1 MSLKRVLIICYY
13 WPPCGGGG
21 VQRWLKFAKFLPEFG
36 WDPLIFTPE
45 NPEYPVID
53 HSLEK
58 DIHPDLK
65 ILKLPIWE
73 PYRLYNKFTGRKK
86 NERPDAAFTTEN
98 KKSALKEKVS
108 NWIRSNLFIPDARK
122 FWIKPSVRFLTNYLK
137 SNPVDVLVTTGP
149 PHSMHLIGYY
159 LTKKVKIKWVAD
171 FRDPW
176 TNIDFYA
183 ELLLT
188 SWADKKHHK
197 LEKLVLQNADHLI
210 AVGNNMKDEFI
221 ETGAKNVSVITN
233 GFDPTDIKLEK
244 PLIDKKF
251 SLNHIGVFMKNRNP
265 EMLWNVLSELVHE
278 NSTFANDLEIKLIG
292 NIDFFVIES
301 LKEYGL
307 ESFLIKIPY
316 IPHNEIIK
324 YQHQAQVLL
333 LLINNTNN
341 AKGMLTG
348 KFYEYLAA
356 KRPILAIGPVDGDA
370 AFILNETK
378 AGIISGFEDTIQ
390 LKKNIL
396 YYYNLYRENKLRI
409 NPVNL
414 YQFSRKELTLKLSKI
429 LDQLTPNK

>member
-1 MSLKRVLIICYY
+1 MSPKRVLIICYY

-21 VQRWLKFAKFLPEFG
+21 VQRWLKFAKYLPAFG
-36 WDPLIFTPE
+36 WDPVIFTPE

-53 HSLEK
+53 HSLAK

-65 ILKLPIWE
+65 ILKFPIWE

-86 NERPDAAFTTEN
+86 NERPDAAFTSEN

-122 FWIKPSVRFLTNYLK
+122 FWIKPSVKYLSGFLS
-137 SNPVDVLVTTGP
+137 SNPVDVIVTTGP
-149 PHSMHLIGYY
+149 PHSLHLIGYH
-159 LTKKVKIKWVAD
+159 LKKKLNVKWCAD

-197 LEKLVLQNADHLI
+197 LEKLVFQNADHLI

-233 GFDPTDIKLEK
+233 GFDPGDIKLEK

-265 EMLWNVLSELVHE
+265 EMLWNVLSRLVHE
-278 NSTFANDLEIKLIG
+278 NSNFANDLEIKLIG

-307 ESFLIKIPY
+307 ESFLVKIPY
-316 IPHNEIIK
+316 VPHNEVIK

-333 LLINNTNN
+333 LLINNTGN
-341 AKGMLTG
+341 ARGMLTG
-348 KFYEYLAA
+348 KFYEYLASN
-356 KRPILAIGPVDGDA
+356 RPILAIGPVDGDA
-370 AFILNETK
+370 AKILNETQT
-378 AGIISGFEDTIQ
+378 GIISGFEDEQ
-390 LKKNIL
+390 GLKQNIL
-396 YYYNLYRENKLRI
+396 HYYQLYKENKLFI
-409 NPVNL
+409 HPKNL
-414 YQFSRKELTLKLSKI
+414 TQFTRKELTKKLNII
-429 LDQLTPNK
+429 LDKVSTGK